1 MNNDIFKDDQKYLQ
15 GTENWFIR
23 AYFYCS
29 NGLTIINEFR
39 NLFLGILGLYIALH
53 WNNIW
58 LAIGIF
64 VISMVLLTLAGYYVV
79 HKVSKVR
86 EFLGIR
92 FGSHFGQK
100 NFDYNE
106 ENNKLLREIRDI
118 LCQLKDKEK

>member
-1 MNNDIFKDDQKYLQ
+1 MHDIFKDDQKYLK

-58 LAIGIF
+58 LAIGVF
-64 VISMVLLTLAGYYVV
+64 VVSMVLLTLAGYYKV
-79 HKVSKVR
+79 HKVGKVT

-92 FGSHFGQK
+92 FSSHFGK
-100 NFDYNE
+100 KTFDFAE